1 MGAAMQTKK
10 LVLIALYS
18 AIALTLFVVEAMIP
32 IPVPVPGVKLGL
44 SNIVTLVALLFLNKR
59 AAGMILFIRITLGA
73 LLVGVPSML
82 LFSGTGGIFA
92 FVVMVIALKITSREQ
107 IWVVSILGA
116 LAHNAGQLLMAA
128 WYLQTTAIFAYAPV
142 LVISA
147 IVSGVFTGLVAKNLL
162 RYETILSWEK

>member
-1 MGAAMQTKK
+1 MQTKK
-10 LVLIALYS
+10 LVLISLYA

-32 IPVPVPGVKLGL
+32 VPVPVPGVKLGL
-44 SNIVTLVALLFLNKR
+44 SNIVTLAALLFLNKR
-59 AAGMILFIRITLGA
+59 AAGLILFVRITLGA
-73 LLVGVPSML
+73 LLIGAPSML

-92 FVVMVIALKITSREQ
+92 FLVMIIALKITSREQ
-107 IWVVSILGA
+107 IWVVSVLGA

-147 IVSGVFTGLVAKNLL
+147 VITGVFTGLVARNLL
-162 RYETILSWEK
+162 RYEAILTWKER

>member
-1 MGAAMQTKK
+1 MQTKK
-10 LVLIALYS
+10 LVLISLYA

-32 IPVPVPGVKLGL
+32 VPVPVPGVKLGL
-44 SNIVTLVALLFLNKR
+44 SNIVTLAALLFLNKR
-59 AAGMILFIRITLGA
+59 AAGLILFVRITLGA
-73 LLVGVPSML
+73 LLIGAPSML

-92 FVVMVIALKITSREQ
+92 FLVMIIALKITSREQ
-107 IWVVSILGA
+107 IWVVSVLGA

-147 IVSGVFTGLVAKNLL
+147 VVTGVFTGLVARNLL
-162 RYETILSWEK
+162 RYEAILTWKER

>member
-1 MGAAMQTKK
+1 MQTKK
-10 LVLIALYS
+10 LVLISLYA

-32 IPVPVPGVKLGL
+32 VPVPVPGVKLGL
-44 SNIVTLVALLFLNKR
+44 SNIVTLTALLFLNKR
-59 AAGMILFIRITLGA
+59 AAGLILFVRITLGA
-73 LLVGVPSML
+73 LLIGAPSML

-92 FVVMVIALKITSREQ
+92 FLIMIMALKITSREQ
-107 IWVVSILGA
+107 IWVVSVLGA

-147 IVSGVFTGLVAKNLL
+147 IVTGVFTGLVARNLL
-162 RYETILSWEK
+162 RYEAILTWKER